1 MRLSPCRE
9 SHVPFVVDV
18 IGCCRSPFCALE
30 VVRDHPVS
38 WCVSATHSVLA
49 AVGETSDV
57 RRCIRPES
65 FTDWT
70 LGLKQCSFDLGNR
83 V

>member
-1 MRLSPCRE
+1 MGLSPCRE

-18 IGCCRSPFCALE
+18 IGCCRCPFRALK
-30 VVRDHPVS
+30 VVIDHPVS
-38 WCVSATHSVLA
+38 WCVSAAQVVLT

-70 LGLKQCSFDLGNR
+70 LGLKQSSFYLGNR

>member
-1 MRLSPCRE
+1 MGLSPFRE
-9 SHVPFVVDV
+9 SHVPFVADV
-18 IGCCRSPFCALE
+18 IGCCRCPFRALE
-30 VVRDHPVS
+30 VVIDHPVS
-38 WCVSATHSVLA
+38 WCVSATQVVLA

-70 LGLKQCSFDLGNR
+70 LGLKQYSFHLGNR